1 MRTTKRAIGIF
12 ALLALVAGCGGGS
25 GGGHA
30 PTIVTGNVI
39 SASAGT
45 TARSVLQRL
54 WQVAVSWWRAEATAQ
69 VPGITVAISGTSNAG
84 LTDDQGFF
92 RLEGNQFGPV
102 ALLFTG
108 NGANASLPVTLPAG
122 GELDLLNVALA
133 GSDIEVGEERIHFNG
148 PITGIDCQANL
159 LQVLSGE
166 QVPFRVRLQSGT
178 VIVDQSGNTLGCTA
192 LFAGSNADVQGTIN
206 SQGDVLALVMT
217 VNPTTTTTTATQ
229 TVDGSITTLE
239 CPAAVEVNTTQGNVQ
254 VSINSSTQIKGA
266 NGDALQ
272 CTQLLIGDR
281 VHVEG
286 TQTGFGINASEID
299 RLAPT
304 PTPTPG
310 S

>member
-1 MRTTKRAIGIF
+1 MHTTKRAIWIF

-25 GGGHA
+25 GGGRA
-30 PTIVTGNVI
+30 STIVAGNVL

-45 TARSVLQRL
+45 TARSVLRTL
-54 WQVAVSWWRAEATAQ
+54 WQLAVSWWHAEAIAQ
-69 VPGITVAISGTSNAG
+69 VPGITVAISGTNNVG
-84 LTDDQGFF
+84 LTDDRGFF
-92 RLEGNQFGPV
+92 RLSGNQFGPV

-122 GELDLLNVALA
+122 GELDLINVTLI
-133 GSDIEVGEERIHFNG
+133 GSEIEVGEERIHFSG

-178 VIVDQSGNTLGCTA
+178 IIMDQNGTA
-192 LFAGSNADVQGTIN
+192 LACRDLFAGRNADVQGTVN
-206 SQGDVLALVMT
+206 SQGDVLALVVT
-217 VNPTTTTTTATQ
+217 VNPTTSATMTE

-239 CPAAVEVNTTQGNVQ
+239 CPAAVEVDTTQGNVQ
-254 VSINSSTQIKGA
+254 VSISSSTQIKDP
-266 NGDALQ
+266 NGDSLR
-272 CTQLLIGDR
+272 CTQLLLSDR

-286 TQTGFGINASEID
+286 TQTGFGIAASEID

-304 PTPTPG
+304 PTPTPAA
-310 S
+310 

>member
-1 MRTTKRAIGIF
+1 MHTTKRAIWIF
-12 ALLALVAGCGGGS
+12 ALLAFVAGCGGGS
-25 GGGHA
+25 GGGRA
-30 PTIVTGNVI
+30 PTVVSGNVL

-45 TARSVLQRL
+45 TARSMLSTL
-54 WQVAVSWWRAEATAQ
+54 WQLAVSWWHAQAIAQ
-69 VPGITVAISGTSNAG
+69 VPGITVAISGTSNAN

-92 RLEGNQFGPV
+92 RLSGNQFGPV

-108 NGANASLPVTLPAG
+108 NGANASLPITLPAG
-122 GELDLLNVALA
+122 GEVDLINITLS
-133 GSDIEVGEERIHFNG
+133 GSEIEVGEERIHFSG

-166 QVPFRVRLQSGT
+166 QVPFRVRLQLGT
-178 VIVDQSGNTLGCTA
+178 IIVDQNGMALACTD
-192 LFAGSNADVQGTIN
+192 LFAGRNADVQGTIN

-217 VNPTTTTTTATQ
+217 VNPTTSTTAAQ
-229 TVDGSITTLE
+229 TIDGSITTLE

-254 VSINSSTQIKGA
+254 VSITSSTQIKDT
-266 NGDALQ
+266 NGDSLR
-272 CTQLLIGDR
+272 CTQLLLDDG

-286 TQTGFGINASEID
+286 TQTGFGVAASEID